1 MFKLERVSLFLH
13 IAFAIFTLGPLTAA
27 TMATPRHIRRGDLA
41 IVRYLNRAT
50 RVYGVATL
58 GIVAFGLLMTG
69 GRPGAA
75 YLTASLTL
83 FIVALGMLLVIER
96 DQRRSVHALARA
108 EAAPRATVPASRG
121 GGPASGTGDA
131 SGGNDRPER
140 SAPEEGA
147 APEGPPPESA
157 AETGDRTETGS
168 HAGAARGRHTAA
180 KDDLTAP
187 AEPARVERG
196 RIATISGI
204 VAVIW
209 LVILALMI
217 WGGPS

>member
-1 MFKLERVSLFLH
+1 MFNLERVSLFLH
-13 IAFAIFTLGPLTAA
+13 IAFAIFTLGPLTAV

-58 GIVAFGLLMTG
+58 GIVAFGLLMAG
-69 GRPGAA
+69 GRPGQA

-108 EAAPRATVPASRG
+108 ASVPAATAPVGRDQ
-121 GGPASGTGDA
+121 TG
-131 SGGNDRPER
+131 
-140 SAPEEGA
+140 SAPGTNAATGGDDRQERPDRAEGA
-147 APEGPPPESA
+147 AEETVPGSGTA
-157 AETGDRTETGS
+157 TGRRGETGNRAD
-168 HAGAARGRHTAA
+168 AGHGRHSAEPDDVAA
-180 KDDLTAP
+180 A

-204 VAVIW
+204 VALIW